1 LPRQVKDEFYR
12 NRERVVK
19 ESIELFEKSKAF
31 SSLPNMAKTHDQ
43 IPKLRSL
50 QETFNQLV
58 KDIKADVTLQ
68 AVENRLKADELIEVL
83 FDQFKDE
90 VLDQEIFIK
99 ARVRQQIGNPP
110 GKKDSLGDAI
120 NWEWLIVSVPDLE
133 DLNIVSGDGDFESVL
148 TSGVVKDFLRREWR
162 AIKRSEIRLFKGLP
176 ELLKEFFPDI
186 KLSDEIDKKDAI
198 MKLESSYNFS
208 ATHAA
213 IAKLSKYDE
222 FNENEQVRLVNAF
235 IENQQ
240 INWILGDEDVFEFAK
255 KLLGQIKNVAIQIDA
270 VPLET
275 MIAEVVKARN
285 EDAI

>member
-1 LPRQVKDEFYR
+1 
-12 NRERVVK
+12 
-19 ESIELFEKSKAF
+19 
-31 SSLPNMAKTHDQ
+31 MAKTHDQ

-285 EDAI
+285 EDAIQV